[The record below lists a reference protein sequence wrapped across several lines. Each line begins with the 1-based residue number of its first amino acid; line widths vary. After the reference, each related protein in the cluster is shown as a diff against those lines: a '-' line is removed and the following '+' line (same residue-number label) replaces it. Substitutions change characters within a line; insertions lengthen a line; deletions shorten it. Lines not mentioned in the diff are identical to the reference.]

1 MTAGRVFSN
10 FQQRLFKA
18 RLKAT
23 GATDSQDYANKSN
36 QKETPAED
44 RGWSL
49 LMKP

>member
-1 MTAGRVFSN
+1 LPQRLSSN
-10 FQQRLFKA
+10 FQQRLLKP

-23 GATDSQDYANKSN
+23 GATDSQNYGNKSN

-49 LMKP
+49 LIKP